1 MKIKPRHIQR
11 FEAFIQNS
19 KDPNDKDPKETKE
32 DKKTAPVDED
42 EATQSDS
49 EDENDSIE
57 EIKNTLLI
65 KKKNTLT
72 YGNLLFN

>member
-57 EIKNTLLI
+57 EIKKYFADQE
-65 KKKNTLT
+65 KKYPYLWKSTI
-72 YGNLLFN
+72 